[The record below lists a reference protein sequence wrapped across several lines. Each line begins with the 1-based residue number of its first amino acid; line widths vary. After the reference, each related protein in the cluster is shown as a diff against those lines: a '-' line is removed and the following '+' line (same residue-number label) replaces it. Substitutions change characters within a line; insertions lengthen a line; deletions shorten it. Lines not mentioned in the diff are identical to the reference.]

1 MSAYELNDLMMS
13 WFTLMGQDS
22 NMYLALVSGYL
33 IVAYLIGEKLSRV
46 QVVIINT
53 LFVVWTAMHVSS
65 LAGEIRAV
73 GRIQDKL
80 VELGVYAIQSP
91 QETESVA
98 WSFVIIQIVGIL
110 AALYFMQNVRH
121 TKTE

>member
-65 LAGEIRAV
+65 LVGEIRAV

-80 VELGVYAIQSP
+80 VELGVFTMQSP

-98 WSFVIIQIVGIL
+98 FSFVIIQIVGIL
-110 AALYFMQNVRH
+110 AALYFMHNVRH